1 MSFQRASSQFAAARR
16 ILMLPHPDGQ
26 AESVALAFGEID
38 MGLENLDQS
47 KLDESAKKWL
57 AELVD
62 LMNWKGIEVSAEEGR
77 YLSKAKTLSLDDLL
91 TLSQLVD
98 DLQCFFGEQARKQ

>member
-16 ILMLPHPDGQ
+16 LLMLPHPDG
-26 AESVALAFGEID
+26 EVKSVARAFGEIEV
-38 MGLENLDQS
+38 GLENLDQS

-62 LMNWKGIEVSAEEGR
+62 LMTWKGMDLSTAEDR

-91 TLSQLVD
+91 TLFQVVD
-98 DLQCFFGEQARKQ
+98 DLQCFFEEQARKQ

>member
-1 MSFQRASSQFAAARR
+1 MSFQRASSQFAEARR
-16 ILMLPHPDGQ
+16 ILMLPHPHGE
-26 AESVALAFGEID
+26 AESISRAFGEID

-62 LMNWKGIEVSAEEGR
+62 LMNSKDIEVNTEEGR
-77 YLSKAKTLSLDDLL
+77 YLSKAKTLGTDDLS

-98 DLQCFFGEQARKQ
+98 DLQYFFDEQARKQ